1 MADTRLSSVS
11 AFPACRGEHHLVVVA
26 AQECNY
32 TRDMRRF
39 ISQYRRSSATTA
51 SDAAPATPRSAR
63 AAAEAVQASS
73 GSPRGV
79 DGTPAATAGDA
90 STPVP
95 SADDAADEVAAL
107 QEQWCPPG
115 AAALDGDG
123 RLLHR
128 PGSIHGALKAKL
140 VDAVDSSGMWE
151 RHISSTL
158 GDK

>member
-1 MADTRLSSVS
+1 M
-11 AFPACRGEHHLVVVA
+11 A

-63 AAAEAVQASS
+63 AAAEAVQASG

-79 DGTPAATAGDA
+79 DGTPAAAAGDA
-90 STPVP
+90 STPV
-95 SADDAADEVAAL
+95 DDVVDEAAAL